1 MEDIYIDPASVTGD
15 TKIILSIVKPTLKN
29 IETVNSV
36 LTEALEEIKVKNRDI
51 VIIKRIL
58 IGDEDSVIADGKP
71 GGMKKDIMLIRD
83 LLNSPE
89 MDMSV
94 IIRKLDS
101 DEEVHREILRILKE
115 RIPWTAKM
123 TGFKDI
129 AMTIGII
136 VTAVISIISLAIR

>member
-1 MEDIYIDPASVTGD
+1 VEEIYIDPANVTGD

-36 LTEALEEIKVKNRDI
+36 LKDALEEIKVKNKDI
-51 VIIKRIL
+51 IIIKRIL

-71 GGMKKDIMLIRD
+71 GGLKKDLMVIRD

-89 MDMSV
+89 MDMSI
-94 IIRKLDS
+94 IIRKLES
-101 DEEVHREILRILKE
+101 DEEVHKEILRILKE

-123 TGFKDI
+123 TGLKDI
-129 AMTIGII
+129 VMSVGIFI
-136 VTAVISIISLAIR
+136 TAVISIISLVK